1 MVTIERFA
9 APVTNSIVDSVLEL
23 VAENVTSLNMT
34 HPPENHPFFDSYRK
48 ALILEVGQYLN
59 MRAPHRI
66 EVYIASN
73 DAGVVGFALCGLPL
87 NGSLKECGI
96 YYVAVE
102 KGYRCQGIMG
112 GMVKAITDRYPH
124 VALSCD
130 VSLVPIYERYGF
142 KCHELRLHQVVMYFG
157 CPVEE
162 TPVLSVPDLLQH
174 PDVLEE
180 QNIAAHKFGRQKV
193 DRANKDLER
202 NLKTAKQNAK
212 RFFENRTR
220 GRS

>member
-1 MVTIERFA
+1 MVTIERFV
-9 APVTNSIVDSVLEL
+9 APVTGPVADSVLEL

-34 HPPENHPFFDSYRK
+34 HPPISHPFFSSYRK

-59 MRAPHRI
+59 MRDPHRI
-66 EVYIASN
+66 EVYIATN
-73 DAGVVGFALCGLPL
+73 AGKFVGFALCGLPL
-87 NGSLKECGI
+87 NGSLAECGI
-96 YYVAVE
+96 YYMAVD
-102 KGYRCQGIMG
+102 KSYRCQGVMG
-112 GMVKAITDRYPH
+112 LLVKEITERYPN

-142 KCHELRLHQVVMYFG
+142 KCHELRLHQIVMYFG
-157 CPVEE
+157 CPVED
-162 TPVLSVPDLLQH
+162 TPVLSVAQLREH

-193 DRANKDLER
+193 DRANKELER
-202 NLKTAKQNAK
+202 KLKTAKQNAK
-212 RFFENRTR
+212 RFFEDRVR